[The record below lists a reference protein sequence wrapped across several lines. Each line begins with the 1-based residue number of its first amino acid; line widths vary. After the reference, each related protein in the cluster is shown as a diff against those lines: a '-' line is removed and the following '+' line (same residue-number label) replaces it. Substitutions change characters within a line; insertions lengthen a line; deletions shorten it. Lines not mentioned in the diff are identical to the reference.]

1 MKSTTSTATV
11 GTQAGENVAQ
21 QQLHI
26 TPDEA
31 IAVVKA
37 FHRLQRMEHLLDVAM
52 PMDVRRHLTAVI
64 DRAGLSAL
72 VA

>member
-1 MKSTTSTATV
+1 MSKTTSTQTV
-11 GTQAGENVAQ
+11 GTQQGENVAQ

-31 IAVVKA
+31 ISVVKA
-37 FHRLQRMEHLLDVAM
+37 FHRLQRMEHLLDVPM
-52 PMDVRRHLTAVI
+52 PNDIRRNLAAVI
-64 DRAGLSAL
+64 DRAGLSAM